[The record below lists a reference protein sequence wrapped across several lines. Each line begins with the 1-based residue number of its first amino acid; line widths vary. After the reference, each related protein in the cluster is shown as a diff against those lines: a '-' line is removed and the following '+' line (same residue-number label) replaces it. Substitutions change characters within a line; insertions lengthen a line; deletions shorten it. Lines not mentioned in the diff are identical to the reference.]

1 MHHEVQR
8 TSGRGATALT
18 DDFASVDAITPVTQ
32 RSMFWKPL
40 YLSQSDCLE
49 HLPFLFWLVEAVR
62 PRAILEVGNGDP
74 VAYFALCQAVDRLG
88 LDTSCTMM
96 CAEGGGDGHATDFDQ
111 IDQHNDTHYAGFSVL
126 MRGDVAGSGLNRL
139 PSQSVDLL
147 LIHGADA
154 LSQVNG
160 AFDRWLQKLAPNAI
174 ILLAG
179 SIGQDEFTE
188 RVKRDYHHFE
198 FVHGHGLL
206 VACRGSEP
214 SALLERIFTATNSS
228 NERQAFRQVFSRLG
242 RSCLDAW
249 MSRHAAQREKG
260 LLAEAQSA
268 QQALQQS
275 QARAQQVLGELQVR
289 GRELTDALAASDQHQ
304 RTAQEAAQQL
314 RAKSV
319 EVQNLRQELLL
330 SRQESERLA
339 QHAATLQNEL
349 EQQKAMAGESEA
361 NHRRAS
367 QSLQAQHAVQLTH
380 QGESHQR
387 ELTQI
392 RAELAAAQDARL
404 QAERTLVQYR
414 LEVHERAEQQS
425 EQWLK
430 AQTAQ
435 QSVHEAETA
444 RLLAQFETQQ
454 AQAQTQHQNE
464 LASLKG
470 ELTLRCAE
478 LTQFSQQLEEAK
490 LSADGLVAEIA
501 ALRSQNEQLQH
512 TQAEKQA
519 FHAAELA
526 ELKAQQNL
534 RWTELACLTKA
545 LEEERDSSEQKLAGL
560 KTMQAEA
567 LQAAQTEAALLT
579 KRITEAYA
587 QMAGLTKQLEERDA
601 HLRHAHAQALS
612 AEQTMASHEDELTR
626 LRIVVEQLQVQLQQ
640 TQDKLTERYREISLL
655 TMAVEERDRILVL
668 REQDL
673 EASKNRLAELKDTV
687 SWQLTAPVRALA
699 KPFVKNE
706 KKKRNLMTQVA
717 LIEKSGMFDVEW
729 YRTTY
734 PEVQATQMCPVEH
747 YLTAG
752 AAEGKDPSPSFATK
766 WYLAHNEDVARS
778 GVNPLVHYLKF
789 GQIEGRS
796 ARPGA
801 Q

>member
-8 TSGRGATALT
+8 TSDRGANALT

-96 CAEGGGDGHATDFDQ
+96 CAEGGGDAHAPDFDQ

-126 MRGDVAGSGLNRL
+126 IRGDLAGSRLSRL
-139 PSQSVDLL
+139 PGQSVDLL

-154 LSQVNG
+154 LRQVNG

-179 SIGQDEFTE
+179 SIVQDEFTE
-188 RVKRDYHHFE
+188 RIKRDYHHFE

-206 VACRGSEP
+206 MACRGPEP
-214 SALLERIFTATNSS
+214 AALLERIFTATHSS
-228 NERQAFRQVFSRLG
+228 SERQAFRQVFSRLG

-249 MSRHAAQREKG
+249 MTRRAAQREKV
-260 LLAEAQSA
+260 LLAEAQSS
-268 QQALQQS
+268 QLALQQS

-304 RTAQEAAQQL
+304 RAAQEAAQQL

-330 SRQESERLA
+330 SRQEIERLA
-339 QHAATLQNEL
+339 QHAETLRNEL
-349 EQQKAMAGESEA
+349 EQQKAMTGESEA

-367 QSLQAQHAVQLTH
+367 QSLQAQLAVQLAQ
-380 QGESHQR
+380 QGESHQS
-387 ELTQI
+387 ELTEI

-404 QAERTLVQYR
+404 QAERILEQYR
-414 LEVHERAEQQS
+414 LEVHQRAEQQS

-435 QSVHEAETA
+435 QLAHEEETA

-478 LTQFSQQLEEAK
+478 LTHFSQQLEEAK

-512 TQAEKQA
+512 
-519 FHAAELA
+519 
-526 ELKAQQNL
+526 
-534 RWTELACLTKA
+534 
-545 LEEERDSSEQKLAGL
+545 
-560 KTMQAEA
+560 
-567 LQAAQTEAALLT
+567 LQSEAALLT
-579 KRITEAYA
+579 KRITDAYA

-612 AEQTMASHEDELTR
+612 AEQTVASQEDELNR
-626 LRIVVEQLQVQLQQ
+626 QRSVIEQLQAQLQQ

-655 TMAVEERDRILVL
+655 TMAVEERDRILLL

-673 EASKNRLAELKDTV
+673 EASKNRLAELKETV

-699 KPFVKNE
+699 KPFVQNE

-729 YRTTY
+729 YRATY
-734 PEVQATQMCPVEH
+734 PEVQATQTSLVEH
-747 YLTAG
+747 YLTTG
-752 AAEGKDPSPSFATK
+752 AAEGKNPSPSFDTN

-778 GVNPLVHYLKF
+778 GVNPLVHYLRF